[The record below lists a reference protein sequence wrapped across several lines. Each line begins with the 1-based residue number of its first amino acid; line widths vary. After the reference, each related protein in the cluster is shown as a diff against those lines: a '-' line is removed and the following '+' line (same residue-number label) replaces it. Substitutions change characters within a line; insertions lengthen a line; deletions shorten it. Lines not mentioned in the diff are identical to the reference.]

1 MQWYRALRVSYFSK
15 RSLKSLKKLLKYFA
29 WEIDSSTDSLWDIQW
44 YRVRGDGDDY
54 RAMQNGIALLMKV
67 RIGLDEK
74 EPGMQTWLVKVSGIS
89 TNGILLIGVL
99 IITHDLL
106 SV

>member
-1 MQWYRALRVSYFSK
+1 MLIYPSFLK
-15 RSLKSLKKLLKYFA
+15 R
-29 WEIDSSTDSLWDIQW
+29 ER
-44 YRVRGDGDDY
+44 RVRKADNLP
-54 RAMQNGIALLMKV
+54 RTQNGIALLMKV

-74 EPGMQTWLVKVSGIS
+74 EPGVQTWLVKVSRIS